1 MRGRARR
8 SREVN
13 AEINITAFMNLMVV
27 LVPFLLITAVFS
39 QMSILE
45 LNLPAG
51 APVEQEEEKK
61 PPIVLEVLIYNDRL
75 EVVDRQTG
83 PLKIIPSIAGSYDY
97 KTLVS
102 TLKAVK
108 KRFPDITAITLLLQA
123 NTSYDVLVQTMDSV
137 RSTTQEIDGEESQAE
152 LFPDISIGDA
162 PPDTAGKAP
171 ATSSQGLVN
180 HEEVSA

>member
-8 SREVN
+8 NREVN

-51 APVEQEEEKK
+51 APTIEQDEEDK
-61 PPIVLEVLIYNDRL
+61 PPIVLEVLIYDNRL

-83 PLKIIPSIAGSYDY
+83 PLKIVPNINGNYDY

-108 KRFPDITAITLLLQA
+108 NRFPDITAITLLLQA
-123 NTSYDVLVQTMDSV
+123 NTPYDVLVQTMDSV
-137 RSTTQEIDGEESQAE
+137 RTTTQEENGEKVQAE

-162 PPDTAGKAP
+162 PPDTSGK
-171 ATSSQGLVN
+171 TSSLTNSV
-180 HEEVSA
+180 EVSA

>member
-8 SREVN
+8 NREVN
-13 AEINITAFMNLMVV
+13 AELNITAFMNLMVV

-39 QMSILE
+39 QMSILQ

-51 APVEQEEEKK
+51 APSIEQDQEDK
-61 PPIVLEVLIYNDRL
+61 PPIVLEVLIYGDRL

-83 PLKIIPSIAGSYDY
+83 PLKIIPNQAGNYDY
-97 KTLVS
+97 TTLVT

-108 KRFPDITAITLLLQA
+108 NRFPEITAVTLLLQS
-123 NTSYDVLVQTMDSV
+123 NTPYDVLVQTMDSV
-137 RSTTQEIDGEESQAE
+137 RVTEQEQDGEKIQVE

-162 PPDTAGKAP
+162 PPDTSAT
-171 ATSSQGLVN
+171 TSSLNTHG
-180 HEEVSA
+180 EVSA